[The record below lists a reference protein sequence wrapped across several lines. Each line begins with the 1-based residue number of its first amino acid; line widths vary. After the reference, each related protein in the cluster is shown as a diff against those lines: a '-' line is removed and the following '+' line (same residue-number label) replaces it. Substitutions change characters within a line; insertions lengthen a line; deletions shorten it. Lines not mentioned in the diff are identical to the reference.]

1 MKKPLRMIWAAG
13 DLPPFMTGGRTYT
26 ITGKF
31 LLGAGIPG
39 RYGGFTYVF
48 KNDQGQE
55 DNAASRLFA
64 PIKRK
69 RR

>member
-13 DLPPFMTGGRTYT
+13 DLPPFMTGGKVYT

-31 LLGAGIPG
+31 LLTKAE
-39 RYGGFTYVF
+39 FAYVF

-55 DNAASRLFA
+55 DNAAARLFA
-64 PIKRK
+64 SIKRK